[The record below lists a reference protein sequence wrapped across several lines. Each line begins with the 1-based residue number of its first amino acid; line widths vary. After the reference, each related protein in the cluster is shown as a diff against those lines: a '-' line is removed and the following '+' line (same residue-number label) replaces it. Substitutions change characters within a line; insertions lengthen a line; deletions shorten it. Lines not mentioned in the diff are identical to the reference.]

1 MTDRPT
7 QAPSWVGDAAAA
19 LPDELEDDQLAA
31 FMLTIIGMYRDDPRD
46 IVPLMLS
53 LPLTYARAVGLPL
66 DILHRSYLSGAEG
79 IRQIMTK
86 ESGRMN

>member
-7 QAPSWVGDAAAA
+7 QAPKWVGDAIEV
-19 LPDELEDDQLAA
+19 LPDELEDEQLAA
-31 FMLTIIGMYRDDPRD
+31 LMLTIIGVYRDDPRD

-66 DILHRSYLSGAEG
+66 DILHKSYLSGAEG
-79 IRQIMTK
+79 IRQIITK
-86 ESGRMN
+86 DSGRMN

>member
-31 FMLTIIGMYRDDPRD
+31 FMLTIIGMYRDAPRD
-46 IVPLMLS
+46 VIPLLVS
-53 LPLTYARAVGLPL
+53 LPLTYAMAVGLPL
-66 DILHRSYLSGAEG
+66 EILHETYVRGAEG
-79 IRQIMTK
+79 VEKIMAEET
-86 ESGRMN
+86 GRMN